1 MAICTLKDIGR
12 GVRNRGISLMKNLKV
27 QYLRYVKSPAG
38 PTGQFFKRISVQI
51 KNSIIQFI
59 LDKGTRYAVAT
70 DRILYL
76 HRTSQQWGQAPGK
89 RSSLI

>member
-27 QYLRYVKSPAG
+27 QYLRYVKIPA
-38 PTGQFFKRISVQI
+38 GQFFKRISVQI